1 MTETLKEPRIAPVEP
16 PYDPETEAQLK
27 KWMPPGSSV
36 DPLALFRTLLVHPEL
51 SSRMRVLGAG
61 ILGHGLI
68 GPRDREIM
76 ILRTCARSGAEYEW
90 GVHAVAFGNQVGLT
104 QPQIEATVNDDPDV
118 WSERERLVIRL
129 ADELHDTDQVGDEL
143 WRELAACWS
152 EPQLL
157 ELVVTAGWYRTLSYV
172 LGAVAIQREPWAAR
186 FPGRYSVRPRPAPAD
201 DLPTGAP
208 APTPPPA
215 GSA

>member
-1 MTETLKEPRIAPVEP
+1 MTETLTEPRIAPVEP

-27 KWMPPGSSV
+27 KWMPPGSSTE
-36 DPLALFRTLLVHPEL
+36 PLALFRTLLVHPEL
-51 SSRMRVLGAG
+51 SSRMRALGSG

-68 GPRDREIM
+68 EPREREII

-90 GVHAVAFGNQVGLT
+90 GVHAVAFGNAVGLS
-104 QPQIEATVNDDPDV
+104 QPQIDATVNDDPDV
-118 WSERERLVIRL
+118 WSERDRLLLRL
-129 ADELHDTDQVGDEL
+129 ADELHDSDHVGEEL

-172 LGAVAIQREPWAAR
+172 LNAVAIQREPWAAR
-186 FPGRYSVRPRPAPAD
+186 FPG
-201 DLPTGAP
+201 G
-208 APTPPPA
+208 
-215 GSA
+215 